1 MRYERKGRSDK
12 RCPGGGV
19 GVVIHGICFD
29 QDEDQNRYKHHHHH
43 PHNTW
48 FPTASSSS
56 SKIRLAVSSSATVN
70 SPLTSTTFPQIP
82 FSSSQRVDPNVFP
95 TTPTLTIPAMR
106 EQIHSSP
113 QSPFENG
120 HLRPYNP
127 PCSAPTHPVPHPR
140 RPSKGRLREIQGLC
154 CFFLYLLI
162 PFCSSIVVFHS
173 LVHDGRSFILFFST
187 PGT

>member
-1 MRYERKGRSDK
+1 M
-12 RCPGGGV
+12 
-19 GVVIHGICFD
+19 
-29 QDEDQNRYKHHHHH
+29 
-43 PHNTW
+43 
-48 FPTASSSS
+48 
-56 SKIRLAVSSSATVN
+56 N

-140 RPSKGRLREIQGLC
+140 RPSKGRSREIKGLC
-154 CFFLYLLI
+154 CFFYISSHSVLFVYRCFSFACSRWSLI
-162 PFCSSIVVFHS
+162 YP
-173 LVHDGRSFILFFST
+173 FFST
-187 PGT
+187 PGTRNASKSPINNTYIPPSPASLPHVMRSLSSYLLRPPDPTISDANEDDSPPKLGEDWMHREFVR